1 MACIPRILLLTK
13 NKERMKKC
21 LLVIVIAFASMA
33 ALAQTNKMFTWGV
46 EAGMNFNSLSF
57 DKEMFESGNRAG
69 FFVGPKVKV
78 KVPIV
83 GLGLDGALIYSLNS
97 AQVQAADMVKS
108 KNLSYLEIPLNVRY
122 DFSLLKV
129 LTLYLA
135 TGPQYSYCLSSDATI
150 SDFYGPVDGGI
161 SRSTWGWNVGG
172 GVEIMKHLQLGVT
185 YTIPI
190 SNSGSLELSDVANVF
205 TNYKQK
211 TVKVRL
217 AYFF

>member
-1 MACIPRILLLTK
+1 MKKLLL
-13 NKERMKKC
+13 
-21 LLVIVIAFASMA
+21 LIAVALVSMTAS
-33 ALAQTNKMFTWGV
+33 AQTNKLFTWGV

-78 KVPIV
+78 KVPLV
-83 GLGLDGALIYSLNS
+83 GLGLDGALIYSMNS
-97 AQVQAADMVKS
+97 AQIQNEDIVKS

-129 LTLYLA
+129 LSIYLA
-135 TGPQYSYCLSSDATI
+135 TGPQYNYCMSSDATI
-150 SDFYGPVDGGI
+150 ADFYGPIDGGI

-172 GVEIMKHLQLGVT
+172 GVELFKHLQLGVT

-190 SNSGSLELSDVANVF
+190 SNSGNLELGDITNVF

-211 TVKVRL
+211 TVKLRL

>member
-1 MACIPRILLLTK
+1 MLTQK
-13 NKERMKKC
+13 QECMKK
-21 LLVIVIAFASMA
+21 LLFVFAVALVSMTA
-33 ALAQTNKMFTWGV
+33 SAQTNKLFTWGV

-57 DKEMFESGNRAG
+57 DKEMLESGNRAG

-78 KVPIV
+78 KVPLV
-83 GLGLDGALIYSLNS
+83 GLGLDGALIYSMNS
-97 AQVQAADMVKS
+97 AQIQNEDIVKS

-129 LTLYLA
+129 LGIYLA
-135 TGPQYSYCLSSDATI
+135 TGPQYNYCMSSDATI
-150 SDFYGPVDGGI
+150 ADFYGPIDGGI

-172 GVEIMKHLQLGVT
+172 GVELFKHLQLGVT

-190 SNSGSLELSDVANVF
+190 SNSGNLELGDITNVF

>member
-1 MACIPRILLLTK
+1 MKKLLLAIA
-13 NKERMKKC
+13 
-21 LLVIVIAFASMA
+21 VAIVSIAAS
-33 ALAQTNKMFTWGV
+33 AQTAKMFNWGV

-78 KVPIV
+78 KVPLV
-83 GLGLDGALIYSLNS
+83 GLGLDGALLYSMNS
-97 AQVQAADMVKS
+97 ANMHNTLTDNVKS

-129 LTLYLA
+129 LSIYLA
-135 TGPQYSYCLSSDATI
+135 TGPQYNYCMSSDATI
-150 SDFYGPVDGGI
+150 AEFYGPVDGGI

-172 GVEIMKHLQLGVT
+172 GVELFKHLQLGVT

-190 SNSGSLELSDVANVF
+190 SDSGSFELSDVANVF

-211 TVKVRL
+211 TVKLRL

>member
-1 MACIPRILLLTK
+1 MT
-13 NKERMKKC
+13 
-21 LLVIVIAFASMA
+21 AS
-33 ALAQTNKMFTWGV
+33 AQTNKLFTWGV

-78 KVPIV
+78 KVPLV
-83 GLGLDGALIYSLNS
+83 GLGLDGALIYSMNS
-97 AQVQAADMVKS
+97 AQIQNEDIVKS

-129 LTLYLA
+129 LSIYLA
-135 TGPQYSYCLSSDATI
+135 TGPQYNYCMSSDATI
-150 SDFYGPVDGGI
+150 ADFYGLADGGI

-190 SNSGSLELSDVANVF
+190 SNSGNLELSDVANVF
-205 TNYKQK
+205 ANYKQK

>member
-1 MACIPRILLLTK
+1 
-13 NKERMKKC
+13 MKKS

-135 TGPQYSYCLSSDATI
+135 TGP
-150 SDFYGPVDGGI
+150 
-161 SRSTWGWNVGG
+161 
-172 GVEIMKHLQLGVT
+172 
-185 YTIPI
+185 
-190 SNSGSLELSDVANVF
+190 
-205 TNYKQK
+205 
-211 TVKVRL
+211 
-217 AYFF
+217 

>member
-69 FFVGPKVKV
+69 FFVGPKVRV

>member
-1 MACIPRILLLTK
+1 
-13 NKERMKKC
+13 MKKS

-108 KNLSYLEIPLNVRY
+108 KNLSYLEIPLNIRY

-129 LTLYLA
+129 LTL
-135 TGPQYSYCLSSDATI
+135 
-150 SDFYGPVDGGI
+150 
-161 SRSTWGWNVGG
+161 
-172 GVEIMKHLQLGVT
+172 
-185 YTIPI
+185 
-190 SNSGSLELSDVANVF
+190 
-205 TNYKQK
+205 
-211 TVKVRL
+211 
-217 AYFF
+217 

>member
-1 MACIPRILLLTK
+1 
-13 NKERMKKC
+13 MKKFFIV
-21 LLVIVIAFASMA
+21 LAVALVSITAS
-33 ALAQTNKMFTWGV
+33 AQTAKMFNWGV

-78 KVPIV
+78 KVPLV
-83 GLGLDGALIYSLNS
+83 GLGLDGALLYSMNS
-97 AQVQAADMVKS
+97 AQVNEKS

-129 LTLYLA
+129 LSIYLA
-135 TGPQYSYCLSSDATI
+135 TGPQYNYCMSSDATI
-150 SDFYGPVDGGI
+150 ADFYGPVDGGI

-172 GVEIMKHLQLGVT
+172 GVELFKHLQLGVT

-190 SNSGSLELSDVANVF
+190 SNSGSFELSDVANVF

-211 TVKVRL
+211 TVKLRL

>member
-1 MACIPRILLLTK
+1 
-13 NKERMKKC
+13 MKKS

-135 TGPQYSYCLSSDATI
+135 TGPQYNYCLSSDATI
-150 SDFYGPVDGGI
+150 SDLYGPVDGGI

>member
-1 MACIPRILLLTK
+1 
-13 NKERMKKC
+13 MKKS

-135 TGPQYSYCLSSDATI
+135 TGPQYNYCNHIRFLWSC
-150 SDFYGPVDGGI
+150 
-161 SRSTWGWNVGG
+161 
-172 GVEIMKHLQLGVT
+172 
-185 YTIPI
+185 
-190 SNSGSLELSDVANVF
+190 
-205 TNYKQK
+205 
-211 TVKVRL
+211 
-217 AYFF
+217 

>member
-1 MACIPRILLLTK
+1 MT
-13 NKERMKKC
+13 
-21 LLVIVIAFASMA
+21 AS
-33 ALAQTNKMFTWGV
+33 AQTNKLFTWGV

-78 KVPIV
+78 KVPLV
-83 GLGLDGALIYSLNS
+83 GLGLDGALIYSMNS
-97 AQVQAADMVKS
+97 AQIQNEDIVKS

-129 LTLYLA
+129 LSIYLA
-135 TGPQYSYCLSSDATI
+135 TGPQYNYCMSSDATI
-150 SDFYGPVDGGI
+150 ADFYGPIDGGI

-190 SNSGSLELSDVANVF
+190 SNSGNLELGDITNVF